1 MLKQTIVWTALP
13 RGADDPL
20 VPGGSVRLS
29 VFVAPRLWND
39 QPIAKMKLSQ
49 FPDFLDWPDVIRN
62 STFEVVFEGGPT
74 VTAAVDSPA
83 PDSTLWGALFKTGTD
98 VIPFEFEDLSGAQIM
113 SFSAVDAHDAVVG
126 VYVNAATNSGY
137 GAGSHLPSTDDLAG
151 DKDLD
156 DIRRPV
162 RPEPPFVPDDPD
174 RGPVVVD
181 TPGPIP
187 PKPPKAPWKGLGCLL
202 WLLLLPFKVLWWLI
216 KKVLKLLGFPVIL
229 ALLPFLAMT
238 AIGIRLSPSGGG
250 GGGSGG
256 GGGAA
261 SAKKQAL
268 DDIRD
273 FVAPTS
279 ETPQDLPSQAEIDET
294 YDFHKMI
301 AALGDY
307 PPLLRRMGLVVDL
320 AVPVPAG
327 GFPATGTVKVVPKLP
342 ASVTATNFT
351 PRTHY
356 ELGVGRFLA
365 QPRLPGQD
373 LANGLLRLQDTS
385 RFAVHQIDVAGSA
398 VKLQN
403 TATNIV
409 GVRELG
415 TEPVNGPD
423 EQGLPA
429 LQTAGISIV
438 RPNVRS
444 RLREI
449 FLRMYAL
456 NRHLRQEE
464 GSPFLALASGEP
476 SPAAADDAF
485 AEDLV
490 RGYRID
496 VRDDQALG
504 WLSLC
509 RRVGSYHFL
518 DLAGPAG
525 ELDLED
531 EGFVQMGATETIRRA
546 SVRTLRAHE
555 TVFSWEGWSLAAPR
569 PGDAILPTMAPN
581 DAARPPEAFPDG
593 VPQHGVVPNTAAT
606 PFRLE
611 VMFTAKAGSLP
622 RLRYGHKYRVRA
634 RMVDLAG
641 NSVFEPGDPA
651 FDADETEIT
660 DQFMFRRF
668 EPVSPPPVML
678 REVPKEGESL
688 ERLTVRSAV
697 DDSDPQVRAQA
708 TERHLAP
715 PKVAQLLAERHARFD
730 GPTTMSSSSA
740 TYDLASREAGSLTH
754 RLDLATN
761 ESKQIVGVKEV
772 EDAAL
777 HRTYWLQ
784 ELDTFDVSYLPDP
797 YARGV
802 LLRGLPGM
810 AGPDDIQDGV
820 NRLPFAGTWP
830 DLKPMRLRLTGLP
843 ANEAPPAPIWDAT
856 DRVLT
861 VKLAQG
867 ETATVLIAS
876 YFHEPDL
883 DTMGIWEWTEQ
894 AAPPDLASLRTA
906 TIEGR
911 NWLHL
916 PYRTLTLV
924 HAVQQPLTVP
934 AIASFDPPQR
944 DPGDTTVILNGTLAV
959 DGKSTGKVDVSAT
972 WSDPVDIPGTA
983 AVTSSDQ
990 TMPVR
995 DLILPDPASNS
1006 PTLLEAVTGM
1016 QDAKAGGPPPTGL
1029 QHTIGDT
1036 KYHRV
1041 SYSLVGTTRFREHF
1055 PAAIVADPKNLIQPR
1070 PGQLPI
1076 PLELDVPSS
1085 ARPAAPQV
1093 AYALPT
1099 FNWTETDAGTTRTR
1113 IRRGGGIRVYLER
1126 GWFSSGAGELLG
1138 VVVGPPND
1146 PLMGKEAEALRKYT
1160 SEWGMDPLWAST
1172 QTLPVSIA
1180 DFVNATETGSGLALL
1195 ELAEPKVEAAG
1206 FVPVLDAARDLWFAD
1221 IEMNVE
1227 KVYFPFVRLAFAR
1240 FQPKS
1245 IDGVHLSAV
1254 SLGDYLQVAPHRKA
1268 TYDLGVGAGG
1278 TLNVSLEGPGHAFGD
1293 FAENGTT
1300 VVVARLEVR
1309 EHGDAAVDEPL
1320 GWTAI
1325 ESEFMER
1332 KSASVDNI
1340 RWEHPF
1346 TLPNPLPKPL
1356 RVSILEAQ
1364 VLRADGTNQ
1373 RSELMTH
1380 LQREGTDAVGAAHI
1394 AGTVGGERENYGYR
1408 VVFADTTV
1416 VAS

>member
-13 RGADDPL
+13 KGADDPL
-20 VPGGSVRLS
+20 VAGGSVRLS

-39 QPIAKMKLSQ
+39 QSIAKMKLSQ

-62 STFEVVFEGGPT
+62 STFDVVFEGGPT
-74 VTAAVDSPA
+74 VTAAVDSPP
-83 PDSTLWGALFKTGTD
+83 PDSTLWGALFKTDTD
-98 VIPFEFEDLSGAQIM
+98 VIPFEFEDLSGAQIKT
-113 SFSAVDAHDAVVG
+113 FSAVDAHDAIVG
-126 VYVNAATNSGY
+126 TYVNTATNSGY
-137 GAGSHLPSTDDLAG
+137 GAGSHLPSTDNLAG
-151 DKDLD
+151 DKDLEE
-156 DIRRPV
+156 IRRPV
-162 RPEPPFVPDDPD
+162 RPEPPYVPVDPD

-181 TPGPIP
+181 KPGPVPPPPPPPP
-187 PKPPKAPWKGLGCLL
+187 PKGCLGIVL
-202 WLLLLPFKVLWWLI
+202 WLLLLPFKVLWSLI
-216 KKVLKLLGFPVIL
+216 KKVLKLLGFPVTL
-229 ALLPFLAMT
+229 VLLPFLAMT
-238 AIGIRLSPSGGG
+238 AIGIRLSPGGG
-250 GGGSGG
+250 GGG
-256 GGGAA
+256 GGGAV
-261 SAKKQAL
+261 SAKKRAL

-279 ETPQDLPSQAEIDET
+279 ETPQDLPSQADIDET

-307 PPLLRRMGLVVDL
+307 PRLLRRMGLVVDL
-320 AVPVPAG
+320 AVPIPVG
-327 GFPATGTVKVVPKLP
+327 GFPATGTVKVVPTPP
-342 ASVTATNFT
+342 ASVSAKNIS

-356 ELGVGRFLA
+356 ELAAGRFLA
-365 QPRLPGQD
+365 QPRVPGQD

-444 RLREI
+444 RLRET

-496 VRDDQALG
+496 IRDENALG

-509 RRVGSYHFL
+509 RRVGSYRFL
-518 DLAGPAG
+518 DIAGPAG

-531 EGFVQMGATETIRRA
+531 EGFVQMGATEAIQRA
-546 SVRTLRAHE
+546 STRTLRAHE
-555 TVFSWEGWSLAAPR
+555 TLFSWEGWSLAAPR

-581 DAARPPEAFPDG
+581 DATHPPDEFPDG
-593 VPQHGVVPNTAAT
+593 VPQHGVVPNAAAT

-611 VMFTAKAGSLP
+611 VTFTAKTGSLP

-641 NSVFEPGDPA
+641 NSVFEPDDPA
-651 FDADETEIT
+651 FDIDQTEIT

-668 EPVSPPPVML
+668 EPVGPPPVML
-678 REVPKEGESL
+678 RAVPKEGESL

-697 DDSDPQVRAQA
+697 DDPDPQVRAQA

-730 GPTTMSSSSA
+730 GATTMSGSSA

-754 RLDLATN
+754 RLDLASNKPVLIT
-761 ESKQIVGVKEV
+761 GVKEEV
-772 EDAAL
+772 EDEAL
-777 HRTYWLQ
+777 NRTYWLQ

-810 AGPDDIQDGV
+810 AGLDDIQDGV
-820 NRLPFAGTWP
+820 NRLPFDGTWP
-830 DLKPMRLRLTGLP
+830 DLKPMRLQLTGLP
-843 ANEAPPAPIWDAT
+843 ANEAAPPPTWDPT
-856 DRVLT
+856 TRVLT

-867 ETATVLIAS
+867 ESATVLIAS

-894 AAPPDLASLRTA
+894 AVPPDLAALRTA
-906 TIEGR
+906 AIEGR

-924 HAVQQPLTVP
+924 HAVQQPLSVP
-934 AIASFDPPQR
+934 SIASFDLPQR
-944 DPGDTTVILNGTLAV
+944 GPGDTAVILNGTLAV
-959 DGKSTGKVDVSAT
+959 DGKSTGKVDVSAN
-972 WSDPVDIPGTA
+972 WSDPIDVPGTA
-983 AVTSSDQ
+983 AVTSSIQ

-995 DLILPDPASNS
+995 DLILPDPASDS

-1016 QDAKAGGPPPTGL
+1016 HDTKAAAPPPTGL

-1036 KYHRV
+1036 KYHRIR
-1041 SYSLVGTTRFREHF
+1041 YSITGTTRFREHF
-1055 PAAIVADPKNLIQPR
+1055 PETLTADDLIQPR
-1070 PGQLPI
+1070 PGVLPI
-1076 PLELDVPSS
+1076 PTELDVPSS

-1093 AYALPT
+1093 VYALPT

-1138 VVVGPPND
+1138 AVVGPPDD

-1172 QTLPVSIA
+1172 QTQPVSIA
-1180 DFVNATETGSGLALL
+1180 DFVNAAETGSGLALL

-1206 FVPVLDAARDLWFAD
+1206 FVPVLDSARDLWYAD

-1227 KVYFPFVRLAFAR
+1227 KIYFPFVRLAFAR

-1254 SLGDYLQVAPHRKA
+1254 SLGDYLQVAPHRTA

-1278 TLNVSLEGPGHAFGD
+1278 TLNVALEGPGHAFGD

-1300 VVVARLEVR
+1300 VVIARLEVR

-1332 KSASVDNI
+1332 KTGTVANI
-1340 RWEHPF
+1340 RWEHAF

-1356 RVSILEAQ
+1356 RVTILEAQ
-1364 VLRADGTNQ
+1364 VLRADRTNQ
-1373 RSELMTH
+1373 RRELMTR

-1394 AGTVGGERENYGYR
+1394 AGIVGGERENYGYR

-1416 VAS
+1416 VSS